1 MPPGLTL
8 YAFQSC
14 PYCRRVFE
22 ALEALDLE
30 IEVKDIHLE
39 SENRKELVEATG
51 RGTVPVLRIEEDG
64 VVRWLPQSREIVAY
78 LYTRFGEGKTPPRT
92 MASLDGYIRMGMWGL
107 LLAGAVLG
115 PGMRDPFWLGACAL
129 GALRAFSTARRSGS
143 IWHIGIGGV
152 FGLGAVSIA
161 LTMAGIVNLPWWY
174 AAYALVAV
182 LAVLALWQRLRGRG
196 VDR

>member
-1 MPPGLTL
+1 MQPGLTL

-115 PGMRDPFWLGACAL
+115 LLADD
-129 GALRAFSTARRSGS
+129 ARRQQM
-143 IWHIGIGGV
+143 
-152 FGLGAVSIA
+152 GA
-161 LTMAGIVNLPWWY
+161 AGR
-174 AAYALVAV
+174 AYAETAFDLDAVAERVEAV
-182 LAVLALWQRLRGRG
+182 LRDAEGR
-196 VDR
+196 R